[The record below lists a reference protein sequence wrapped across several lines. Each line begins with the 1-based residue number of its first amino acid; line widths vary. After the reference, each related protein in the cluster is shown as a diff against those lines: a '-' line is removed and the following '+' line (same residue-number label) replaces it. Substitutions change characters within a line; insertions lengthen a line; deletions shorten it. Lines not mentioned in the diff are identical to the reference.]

1 MAGSKNLKNGHAG
14 TAPEDENPEET
25 APVATTQ
32 VATAPG
38 ETKSRK
44 ERIRELLSKMEESL
58 GKKAE
63 KASVADF
70 IRLTQ
75 LERELEQDE
84 QPGKV
89 VVTWKESPEIQ
100 DFDT

>member
-1 MAGSKNLKNGHAG
+1 MATTTNQVNGHAG
-14 TAPEDENPEET
+14 TTLEELAPEKT
-25 APVATTQ
+25 AP
-32 VATAPG
+32 
-38 ETKSRK
+38 EKTKSRK
-44 ERIRELLSKMEESL
+44 DRVRDLLSQMEESL
-58 GKKAE
+58 GTKA
-63 KASVADF
+63 KNATVADF

-100 DFDT
+100 DSET

>member
-1 MAGSKNLKNGHAG
+1 MAETTNLKNGHAG
-14 TAPEDENPEET
+14 TTPGDAAPEDAAPED
-25 APVATTQ
+25 
-32 VATAPG
+32 
-38 ETKSRK
+38 TKSRK
-44 ERIRELLSKMEESL
+44 ERIRDLLSKMEKSL
-58 GKKAE
+58 GAKAE
-63 KASVADF
+63 KATMADF

-100 DFDT
+100 DFET

>member
-1 MAGSKNLKNGHAG
+1 MATITNSNDELASMTPKDA
-14 TAPEDENPEET
+14 APK
-25 APVATTQ
+25 
-32 VATAPG
+32 

-44 ERIRELLSKMEESL
+44 ERVRDLLSIIEGSL
-58 GKKAE
+58 TAKAVN
-63 KASVADF
+63 ATVADF

-75 LERELEQDE
+75 LEREMEQDE

-100 DFDT
+100 DIET

>member
-1 MAGSKNLKNGHAG
+1 MATITNSNDGPASTIPKD
-14 TAPEDENPEET
+14 APSD
-25 APVATTQ
+25 
-32 VATAPG
+32 

-44 ERIRELLSKMEESL
+44 ERIRDLLSKMETSIGE
-58 GKKAE
+58 KAE
-63 KASVADF
+63 KATVADF

-89 VVTWKESPEIQ
+89 VVTWKESTEKKK
-100 DFDT
+100 

>member
-1 MAGSKNLKNGHAG
+1 MATITNSNDGLASTTPENA
-14 TAPEDENPEET
+14 APK
-25 APVATTQ
+25 
-32 VATAPG
+32 

-44 ERIRELLSKMEESL
+44 ERVRDLLSVMETKL
-58 GKKAE
+58 TANADKAT
-63 KASVADF
+63 VADF

-89 VVTWKESPEIQ
+89 VVTWKESTEKKK
-100 DFDT
+100 

>member
-1 MAGSKNLKNGHAG
+1 MATTTNVNKLET
-14 TAPEDENPEET
+14 TAP
-25 APVATTQ
+25 Q
-32 VATAPG
+32 
-38 ETKSRK
+38 ETKSLKQRV
-44 ERIRELLSKMEESL
+44 RDLLTVME
-58 GKKAE
+58 GGITAKAE
-63 KASVADF
+63 KATVADF

-100 DFDT
+100 DSET

>member
-1 MAGSKNLKNGHAG
+1 MAESKSLKNGRAG
-14 TAPEDENPEET
+14 TAPEDESPKQK
-25 APVATTQ
+25 APKK
-32 VATAPG
+32 
-38 ETKSRK
+38 TKSRK
-44 ERIRELLSKMEESL
+44 ERIRDLLSKMETSL

-63 KASVADF
+63 KATVADF

-100 DFDT
+100 DSET

>member
-1 MAGSKNLKNGHAG
+1 MATITNSNDELISTTPKDA
-14 TAPEDENPEET
+14 APK
-25 APVATTQ
+25 
-32 VATAPG
+32 

-44 ERIRELLSKMEESL
+44 ERVRDLLSVMETKL
-58 GKKAE
+58 TE
-63 KASVADF
+63 KADKATVADF

-89 VVTWKESPEIQ
+89 VVTWEESPELQIIE
-100 DFDT
+100 

>member
-1 MAGSKNLKNGHAG
+1 MAAKNLKKSARVFAVVGGA
-14 TAPEDENPEET
+14 ALE
-25 APVATTQ
+25 
-32 VATAPG
+32 

-44 ERIRELLSKMEESL
+44 ELIRDLLSKMEKNL
-58 GKKAE
+58 GNNADKAT
-63 KASVADF
+63 VADF

-89 VVTWKESPEIQ
+89 VVTWNESPEIQ
-100 DFDT
+100 NSET

>member
-1 MAGSKNLKNGHAG
+1 MAAKNLKNGHAG
-14 TAPEDENPEET
+14 TALEDETPEKPT
-25 APVATTQ
+25 PKK
-32 VATAPG
+32 
-38 ETKSRK
+38 TKSRR
-44 ERIRELLSKMEESL
+44 ERIRELLTQIEKGL
-58 GKKAE
+58 GVKA
-63 KASVADF
+63 KDATVADF

>member
-1 MAGSKNLKNGHAG
+1 MAGRNLKNGPAD
-14 TAPEDENPEET
+14 TAPEEESPEET
-25 APVATTQ
+25 APV
-32 VATAPG
+32 

-44 ERIRELLSKMEESL
+44 ERIRVLLSKMEKSI
-58 GKKAE
+58 GKNAGKAT
-63 KASVADF
+63 VADF

>member
-1 MAGSKNLKNGHAG
+1 MAALTNSKKLGLV
-14 TAPEDENPEET
+14 TMTPE
-25 APVATTQ
+25 A
-32 VATAPG
+32 
-38 ETKSRK
+38 TKSRK
-44 ERIRELLSKMEESL
+44 ERVRDLLSIIEGSL
-58 GKKAE
+58 AAKAVN
-63 KASVADF
+63 ATVADF

-100 DFDT
+100 DIET

>member
-1 MAGSKNLKNGHAG
+1 MAELAVVGKSGRKRASAAKVPGKSSSNQPA
-14 TAPEDENPEET
+14 NPM
-25 APVATTQ
+25 
-32 VATAPG
+32 
-38 ETKSRK
+38 SRK
-44 ERIRELLSKMEESL
+44 QQVQALLSKMDQSL
-58 GKKAE
+58 EQKAA

-89 VVTWKESPEIQ
+89 VVTWEESPELQNIE
-100 DFDT
+100 

>member
-1 MAGSKNLKNGHAG
+1 M
-14 TAPEDENPEET
+14 
-25 APVATTQ
+25 ATTTNSDNEH
-32 VATAPG
+32 VSTTLEDAAPK

-44 ERIRELLSKMEESL
+44 ERVRDLLSVMETSL
-58 GKKAE
+58 TAKAD
-63 KASVADF
+63 KATVADF

-100 DFDT
+100 DFET

>member
-1 MAGSKNLKNGHAG
+1 MATITNSNDELAGTTPEG
-14 TAPEDENPEET
+14 TAPK
-25 APVATTQ
+25 
-32 VATAPG
+32 

-44 ERIRELLSKMEESL
+44 ERIRDLLSVMETKL
-58 GKKAE
+58 TANADKAT
-63 KASVADF
+63 VADF

-89 VVTWKESPEIQ
+89 VVTWKESPE
-100 DFDT
+100 TET

>member
-1 MAGSKNLKNGHAG
+1 MATITNLNDGPAG
-14 TAPEDENPEET
+14 TTPKDAAPK
-25 APVATTQ
+25 
-32 VATAPG
+32 

-44 ERIRELLSKMEESL
+44 ERVRDLLSVLETKL
-58 GKKAE
+58 TANADKAT
-63 KASVADF
+63 VADF

-89 VVTWKESPEIQ
+89 VVTWKESPE
-100 DFDT
+100 TET

>member
-1 MAGSKNLKNGHAG
+1 MAGRKNLVNGHAG
-14 TAPEDENPEET
+14 TVPEDENPEET
-25 APVATTQ
+25 APVAT
-32 VATAPG
+32 VPA

-44 ERIRELLSKMEESL
+44 KRIRDLLSKMEESL
-58 GKKAE
+58 GNKAE
-63 KASVADF
+63 KATVADF

-100 DFDT
+100 DSEI

>member
-1 MAGSKNLKNGHAG
+1 MAGSKDWNNGHAG
-14 TAPEDENPEET
+14 TASEDENPEGT
-25 APVATTQ
+25 APVA
-32 VATAPG
+32 APLV

-44 ERIRELLSKMEESL
+44 ERIRDLLSKMETSL
-58 GKKAE
+58 GTKAE
-63 KASVADF
+63 KATVADF

-100 DFDT
+100 DSEI

>member
-1 MAGSKNLKNGHAG
+1 MAATNLKDGRAS
-14 TAPEDENPEET
+14 TSPEDAAPEET
-25 APVATTQ
+25 AP
-32 VATAPG
+32 
-38 ETKSRK
+38 EKTKSRK
-44 ERIRELLSKMEESL
+44 ERIRDLLSKMENSL
-58 GKKAE
+58 GAKAE
-63 KASVADF
+63 KATVADF

-100 DFDT
+100 DSET